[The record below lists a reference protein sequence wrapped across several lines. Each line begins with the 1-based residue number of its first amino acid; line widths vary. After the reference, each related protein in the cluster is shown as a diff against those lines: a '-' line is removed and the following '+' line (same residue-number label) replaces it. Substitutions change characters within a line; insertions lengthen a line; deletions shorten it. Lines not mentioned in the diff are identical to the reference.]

1 MSESPIIAAGN
12 AELLANATPMM
23 RQYLS
28 VKAEHPTSIVLF
40 RMGDFFETFY
50 EDAADCARLLDL
62 TLTARAKGEKD
73 KIPMAGVPH
82 HAVEGYIARLVELG
96 RTVVLV
102 DQVEDPKLA
111 KGLVKR
117 EVTEVLSPGTFL
129 DPQAPP
135 RVSTY
140 LTALALEKELFGLAV
155 LDLSTGELRATSGKG
170 DDLLLDELE
179 RVGARELLVSNAAL
193 ATGTIEKLRK
203 SSKTAI
209 TPVPED
215 SMSARAAKESLTR
228 TFSADEAR
236 ALEQVLSK
244 EALRAAGAALI
255 YVEKLQPKRDG
266 AKLHHIRELRPY
278 LPGNALILDA
288 DARAHLELFRT
299 AGDGGR
305 RGSLIGAIDEAVT
318 AMGGRLFTRWLAY
331 PLRDLD
337 GISHRQDAI
346 ECFVK
351 RPSALDGARLALKE
365 IADLER
371 LAARVVMGRA
381 TPRDLGTLATTLERT
396 PMILETAR
404 IAGST
409 PQPNDALKGMAESK
423 LCSALLA
430 KLGAVDACVEVAAL
444 IRKALVDEPPVDLDA
459 GEVFRPGFDAELDQL
474 TELARDGKSLIAAME
489 AKEKEATGISSLKV
503 RYNRVFGYYIEVTKP
518 NLKLV
523 PKHYIRKQTTANGE
537 RFFTEALRELESQ
550 VLSAEDK
557 RVSRTHRLFDD
568 LVLRTGNEARR
579 IGRLAEALAE
589 IDVLAAL
596 AFIAENRGWARPT
609 VDRDGVVEIADGR
622 HPVIELLSA
631 ELGERFV
638 PNDITL
644 RPENHLLIIT
654 GPNMAGKSTIMR
666 QTALI
671 VILAHMGSYVP
682 VRSARIGLVD
692 RIFTRVGASD
702 DLSRGRSTFMVE
714 MNETSRILRSA
725 TKDSLI
731 LLDEIGRGTSTFD
744 GLSIAWAVAE
754 HLHDAVGAKTLFA
767 THYHELTDICRDKT
781 RALNVH
787 VAVKEYN
794 EEIVF
799 LRKLM
804 PGPTNKSYGVQVARL
819 AGLPKTVVERART
832 VLARLEAQAL
842 SGGRHS
848 SDQLSLFAPPVKD
861 AVIEELVEKID
872 ALEVDDLTP
881 RQALDRLFELKELAK
896 KKKKR

>member
-1 MSESPIIAAGN
+1 MSESPIIAANN
-12 AELLANATPMM
+12 AELLAKATPMM

-28 VKAEHPTSIVLF
+28 VKSENPTSIVLF

-62 TLTARAKGEKD
+62 TLTARSKEKD
-73 KIPMAGVPH
+73 PIPMAGVPH
-82 HAVEGYIARLVELG
+82 HAVDGYIARLVELG

-140 LTALALEKELFGLAV
+140 LAALALEKELFGLAV

-170 DDLLLDELE
+170 EDLLFDELE
-179 RVGARELLVSNAAL
+179 RIGAREVLVSANVLGTA
-193 ATGTIEKLRK
+193 TIERLRK
-203 SSKTAI
+203 DLTRTAL

-215 SMSARAAKESLTR
+215 SMSLRAAKESLTR
-228 TFSADEAR
+228 TFSADETK
-236 ALEQVLSK
+236 ALEQVLAK
-244 EALRAAGAALI
+244 EAMRATGAALA

-266 AKLHHIRELRPY
+266 LRLHHIREVRPY
-278 LPGNALILDA
+278 LPGNALVLDT

-318 AMGGRLFTRWLAY
+318 AMGGRLFARWLAY
-331 PLRDLD
+331 PLRELEP
-337 GISHRQDAI
+337 ITARQDAI

-351 RPSALDGARLALKE
+351 RPSALDGARMALKE

-381 TPRDLGTLATTLERT
+381 TPRDLGTLAVTLERT
-396 PMILETAR
+396 PAILETAR
-404 IAGST
+404 VAGSAL
-409 PQPNDALKGMAESK
+409 QPNDELKGMGETRAVS
-423 LCSALLA
+423 SRLA
-430 KLGAVDACVEVAAL
+430 KLGAADACADVAAAIQQAL
-444 IRKALVDEPPVDLDA
+444 IEEPPVDLEA
-459 GEVFRPGFDAELDQL
+459 GEVFRAGYDPELDRL
-474 TELARDGKSLIAAME
+474 TELSRDGKSLIAAME
-489 AKEKEATGISSLKV
+489 AKEKEETGISSLKV

-550 VLSAEDK
+550 VLSAEEK
-557 RVSRTHRLFDD
+557 RISRTHHLFND
-568 LVLRTGNEARR
+568 LVLRTGHEARR

-596 AFIAENRGWARPT
+596 ALIAENRGWARPL
-609 VDRDGVVEIADGR
+609 VDREGVVEIADGR

-671 VILAHMGSYVP
+671 VILAHMGSFVP
-682 VRSARIGLVD
+682 VRAARIGLVD

-794 EEIVF
+794 DNIVF

-819 AGLPKTVVERART
+819 AGLPKSVVERART

-848 SDQLSLFAPPVKD
+848 SDQLSLFAPPAKD
-861 AVIEELVEKID
+861 AVIDELVEKLD
-872 ALEVDDLTP
+872 ALDVDDLTP
-881 RQALDRLFELKELAK
+881 RQALDRLAELKEIAQ

>member
-1 MSESPIIAAGN
+1 VSESPIIAANN
-12 AELLANATPMM
+12 AELLAKATPMM

-28 VKAEHPTSIVLF
+28 VKSENPTSIVLF

-62 TLTARAKGEKD
+62 TLTARSKEKD
-73 KIPMAGVPH
+73 PIPMAGVPH
-82 HAVEGYIARLVELG
+82 HAVDGYIARLVELG

-140 LTALALEKELFGLAV
+140 LAALALEKELFGLAV

-170 DDLLLDELE
+170 EDLLFDELE
-179 RVGARELLVSNAAL
+179 RIGAREVLVSANVLGTA
-193 ATGTIEKLRK
+193 TIERLRK
-203 SSKTAI
+203 DLTRTAL

-215 SMSARAAKESLTR
+215 SMSLRAAKESLTR
-228 TFSADEAR
+228 TFSADETK
-236 ALEQVLSK
+236 ALEQVLAK
-244 EALRAAGAALI
+244 EAMRATGAALA

-266 AKLHHIRELRPY
+266 LRLHHIREVRPY
-278 LPGNALILDA
+278 LPGNALVLDT

-318 AMGGRLFTRWLAY
+318 AMGGRLFARWLAY
-331 PLRDLD
+331 PLRELEP
-337 GISHRQDAI
+337 ITARQDAI

-351 RPSALDGARLALKE
+351 RPSALDGARMALKE

-381 TPRDLGTLATTLERT
+381 TPRDLGTLAVTLERT
-396 PMILETAR
+396 PAILETAR
-404 IAGST
+404 VAGSAL
-409 PQPNDALKGMAESK
+409 QPNDELKGMGETRAVS
-423 LCSALLA
+423 SRLA
-430 KLGAVDACVEVAAL
+430 KLGAADACADVAAAIQQAL
-444 IRKALVDEPPVDLDA
+444 IEEPPVDLEA
-459 GEVFRPGFDAELDQL
+459 GEVFRAGYDPELDRL
-474 TELARDGKSLIAAME
+474 TELSRDGKSLIAAME
-489 AKEKEATGISSLKV
+489 AKEKEETGISSLKV

-550 VLSAEDK
+550 VLSAEEK
-557 RVSRTHRLFDD
+557 RISRTHHLFND
-568 LVLRTGNEARR
+568 LVLRTGHEARR

-596 AFIAENRGWARPT
+596 ALIAENRGWARPL
-609 VDRDGVVEIADGR
+609 VDREGVVEIADGR

-671 VILAHMGSYVP
+671 VILAHMGSFVP
-682 VRSARIGLVD
+682 VRAARIGLVD

-794 EEIVF
+794 DNIVF

-819 AGLPKTVVERART
+819 AGLPKSVVERART

-848 SDQLSLFAPPVKD
+848 SDQLSLFAPPAKD
-861 AVIEELVEKID
+861 AVIDELVEKLD
-872 ALEVDDLTP
+872 ALDVDDLTP
-881 RQALDRLFELKELAK
+881 RQALDRLAELKEIAQ